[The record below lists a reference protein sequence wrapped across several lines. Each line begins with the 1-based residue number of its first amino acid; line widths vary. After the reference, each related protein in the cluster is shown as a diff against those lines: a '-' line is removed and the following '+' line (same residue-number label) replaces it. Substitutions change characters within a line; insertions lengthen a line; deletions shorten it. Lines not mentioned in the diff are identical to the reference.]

1 MITFKDIEE
10 NSPHFLAYME
20 EIDLRLRQARVPIHA
35 RPLNA
40 FREIAKDGIQMII
53 GGALPTP
60 HADQITKWFHL
71 RYGERLLVDFDI
83 GKAVILVW
91 GDPYVMRLP
100 RIYGRWNGIIDVTK
114 TYVGMTKELF
124 ASLPERDQA
133 EMVNAFV
140 WFLERYEKINNLP
153 EKVTANIDTA
163 IQQMI
168 SQSPHYGESQ
178 WASLQ
183 TAEKTLKAFI
193 KHRNVN
199 PRKIHILST
208 LLAKA
213 EQLGLPGGFWPVL
226 KMIQCDPSVRYEDGV
241 TLDQAVLAHHATID
255 LCAFVAEHFQKEPTE
270 GVATTDRLDD
280 VVISFGHA
288 VDTNYDGG
296 LLFRF
301 VMANGIEMLLHFCS
315 EICLIL
321 RGALRTSLSSGR
333 HADERIELLAKR
345 DFRNIPPRH
354 PVRMFLVNQPEMSSK
369 DFESIV
375 NQVQEYNVVDFNNA
389 VQFDI
394 TLVGGAVIRL
404 IMDSVVINYFV
415 DYLDGGI
422 EAGQEHGLFEGR
434 GLP

>member
-1 MITFKDIEE
+1 MITFKDIDE
-10 NSPHFLAYME
+10 NSARFLAYME
-20 EIDLRLRQARVPIHA
+20 EIDLRLRQAKVPIQA

-40 FREIAKDGIQMII
+40 FSEIAIDGMQMLI

-60 HADQITKWFHL
+60 HADQIKKWFQL
-71 RYGERLLVDFDI
+71 RYGDRLLVDFDI
-83 GKAVILVW
+83 GKAVILIW

-100 RIYGRWNGIIDVTK
+100 RIYGKWNGIVDVTR

-124 ASLPERDQA
+124 ASLPGQDQA

-140 WFLERYEKINNLP
+140 WFYERYEKIKNLP

-168 SQSPHYGESQ
+168 SQRPHYGESQ

-193 KHRNVN
+193 NHWNGSYKPKHD
-199 PRKIHILST
+199 LSY
-208 LLAKA
+208 LLAIA

-226 KMIQCDPSVRYEDGV
+226 KMIQCSPSVRYEDGV
-241 TLDQAVLAHHATID
+241 TLDQAVLAHHASID
-255 LCAFVAEHFQKEPTE
+255 LCSFVAEHFQKKPKERVT
-270 GVATTDRLDD
+270 TTDKLDD

-288 VDTNYDGG
+288 VDSNHNGG

-301 VMANGIEMLLHFCS
+301 VMANGTERVLLFCS
-315 EICLIL
+315 EICCIL
-321 RGALRTSLSSGR
+321 RDALRASLASGR
-333 HADERIELLAKR
+333 HADERIELSAKR

-354 PVRMFLVNQPEMSSK
+354 PVRMFLVNQPEMSNK
-369 DFESIV
+369 DFESTV
-375 NQVQEYNVVDFNNA
+375 NQVQGYNVVDFDNA
-389 VQFDI
+389 IQFDI
-394 TLVGGAVIRL
+394 TSVDGTGIRL
-404 IMDSVVINYFV
+404 IMDSVVVNYFV

-422 EAGQEHGLFEGR
+422 EAGQEHGLFG
-434 GLP
+434 

>member
-10 NSPHFLAYME
+10 NSALFLAYME
-20 EIDLRLRQARVPIHA
+20 EIDLRLRQAKVPIQA

-40 FREIAKDGIQMII
+40 FSEIAKDGMQMVI

-60 HADQITKWFHL
+60 HADQIKKWFQL
-71 RYGERLLVDFDI
+71 RYGDRLLVDFDI
-83 GKAVILVW
+83 GKAVILIW

-100 RIYGRWNGIIDVTK
+100 LIYGKWNGIVDVTR

-124 ASLPERDQA
+124 ASLPKHDQT

-140 WFLERYEKINNLP
+140 WFYERYEKINNLP
-153 EKVTANIDTA
+153 EKVTVNIDTA

-168 SQSPHYGESQ
+168 SQRPHYGESQ

-193 KHRNVN
+193 NHRNVR
-199 PRKIHILST
+199 PPKIHILST
-208 LLAKA
+208 LLDKA

-241 TLDQAVLAHHATID
+241 TLDQAVLAHHASID
-255 LCAFVAEHFQKEPTE
+255 LCSFVAEHFQKKPTE
-270 GVATTDRLDD
+270 RVTTTDKLDD

-288 VDTNYDGG
+288 VDSNHNGG

-301 VMANGIEMLLHFCS
+301 VMANGTERVLLFCS
-315 EICLIL
+315 EICRIL
-321 RGALRTSLSSGR
+321 RDALRASLASGR
-333 HADERIELLAKR
+333 HADERIELSAKR

-354 PVRMFLVNQPEMSSK
+354 PVRMFLVNQPEMSNK
-369 DFESIV
+369 DFESTV
-375 NQVQEYNVVDFNNA
+375 NQVQEYNVVDFDNA

-394 TLVGGAVIRL
+394 TSVGGSVIRL
-404 IMDSVVINYFV
+404 IMDSVVVNYFV

-422 EAGQEHGLFEGR
+422 EAGQEHGLFK
-434 GLP
+434 